1 MKMTWSLFSDDEDDV
16 VKVSEDE
23 KTLHKFKKAENLNE
37 LNVVV
42 KKENDYENMKYE
54 NDEKKVQD
62 ESKGI
67 KNLIVLNN

>member
-1 MKMTWSLFSDDEDDV
+1 M
-16 VKVSEDE
+16 
-23 KTLHKFKKAENLNE
+23 NE